1 MMTPRLR
8 FSSSR
13 AGVLLIV
20 SILFVINGCTN
31 TANTR
36 VDGEKEYS
44 YTQSIDRLLVV
55 ERVPEEMEDMSS
67 AMTDQMNR
75 RLSAHNRSV
84 TTLHVPVMDSTTLD
98 SAAVRSRSP
107 QTARAEKATQV
118 LILGLLDTDV
128 VMSSVGDFM
137 QSYNTLEFT
146 ASVYDVT
153 SGDRVFAGTFD
164 THAQGGGADG
174 KRFGRGIGDDIVDAL
189 VEHSLL
195 PHTMM
200 E

>member
-1 MMTPRLR
+1 
-8 FSSSR
+8 
-13 AGVLLIV
+13 
-20 SILFVINGCTN
+20 
-31 TANTR
+31 
-36 VDGEKEYS
+36 
-44 YTQSIDRLLVV
+44 
-55 ERVPEEMEDMSS
+55 MSS

-84 TTLHVPVMDSTTLD
+84 TTLHVPVTDSTTLD

-164 THAQGGGADG
+164 AMRRAEGLTGNASGGALATTSSTPWSSIHFC
-174 KRFGRGIGDDIVDAL
+174 R
-189 VEHSLL
+189 
-195 PHTMM
+195 TQ
-200 E
+200 